1 MKEIYT
7 YVDVVFESKQLEP
20 FAMKCE
26 GDCVAEVFEKFTRL
40 SPDIAS
46 FSVSTQAQNH
56 SYVEVSGVVDLVSW
70 FSTVYDYSYYLT
82 VLRELKENGVAK
94 L

>member
-1 MKEIYT
+1 MEQTYT
-7 YVDVVFESKQLEP
+7 YIDAIFKEEAVKP
-20 FAMKCE
+20 FAMKCK
-26 GDCVAEVFEKFTRL
+26 GDCVAEVFEEFTRL

-56 SYVEVSGVVDLVSW
+56 SYVEVSGVADLASW

-82 VLRELKENGVAK
+82 VLQELKENGVAK